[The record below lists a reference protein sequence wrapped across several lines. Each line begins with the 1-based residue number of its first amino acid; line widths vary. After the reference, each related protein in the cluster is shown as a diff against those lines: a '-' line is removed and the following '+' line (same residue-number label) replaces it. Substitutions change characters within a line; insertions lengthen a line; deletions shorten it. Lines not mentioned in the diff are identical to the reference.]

1 MVSKDIFNLQE
12 AYSSIYTEEFKELDD
27 YKTELVQGRHA
38 QLASDILKNRD
49 EVRRLSKKP
58 FAKYRPGIK
67 RKMRELVSQSKHKH
81 KLAQNASDALIRTSV
96 SKSAKISKKIEDLK
110 KEMPGNKIV
119 KFNREEVD
127 YLISY
132 LINEGYAYDFSSA
145 EKIVFSMSEDWI
157 YDILNQ
163 LDENVNCEDDH
174 Y

>member
-1 MVSKDIFNLQE
+1 MDFRDIRNLSE
-12 AYSSIYTEEFKELDD
+12 AYSEIYTEGFKELDD
-27 YKTELVQGRHA
+27 NKSELVRSKHSQI
-38 QLASDILKNRD
+38 ASDILKNRD
-49 EVRRLSKKP
+49 EIKRLSKKP

-67 RKMRELVSQSKHKH
+67 RRIRDIVSQTKHKH

-163 LDENVNCEDDH
+163 LDENVSCEDDH